1 MMWFILTLSSVAAA
15 QSFVIEEFTPCSI
28 EFEPIALVRTVPEVI
43 AVKTKTPSE
52 AGLSIL
58 PSSSSIG
65 PYALY
70 FTLSKR
76 PTAQA
81 LELTMGQGVAFD
93 VELNLQSTA
102 AILGKF
108 STPTMGNLSTTGQP
122 VFLSNGA
129 LTGTNVG
136 VPFDLVI
143 SRGSFPYGWRTAGVE
158 PVELEWQW

>member
-1 MMWFILTLSSVAAA
+1 MWFTLTLSSVAGA

-58 PSSSSIG
+58 P
-65 PYALY
+65 YALY

-76 PTAQA
+76 PTVQA
-81 LELTMGQGVAFD
+81 LELTMDQGVAFD
-93 VELNLQSTA
+93 VELKLQSTA
-102 AILGKF
+102 AVLGKF
-108 STPTMGNLSTTGQP
+108 NTPTMGNLSTTGQ
-122 VFLSNGA
+122 VVLLSNGA
-129 LTGTNVG
+129 LTGTSVG